1 MLNLNGNHHPEQLNL
16 SNNDVINPLHLNI
29 SMYVLHTVL
38 FTFPTLLT
46 KIICLS
52 IKSFLVRD
60 HFLDS
65 RDLDV

>member
-1 MLNLNGNHHPEQLNL
+1 MLNLNGNHHAEQLNL

-29 SMYVLHTVL
+29 SMYILHTVL
-38 FTFPTLLT
+38 FTFPALLT

>member
-1 MLNLNGNHHPEQLNL
+1 MLNLNGNHHAEQLNL

-29 SMYVLHTVL
+29 SMYILHTVL

-52 IKSFLVRD
+52 IKSSLVRD

-65 RDLDV
+65 PDLGV